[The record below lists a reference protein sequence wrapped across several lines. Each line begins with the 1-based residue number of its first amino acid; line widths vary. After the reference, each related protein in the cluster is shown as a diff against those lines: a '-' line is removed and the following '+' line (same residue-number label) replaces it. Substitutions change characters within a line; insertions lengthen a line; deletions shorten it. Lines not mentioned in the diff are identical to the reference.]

1 VAHVSLRV
9 TDQEKLW
16 MESYAKLNGV
26 NLSEAVKDAFFE
38 KLENEFDLK
47 VVAKYEDDPD
57 KMLHSHDE
65 VKKILGIN

>member
-1 VAHVSLRV
+1 MAHVSLRV

-38 KLENEFDLK
+38 KLEGEFDLK
-47 VVAKYEDDPD
+47 VVAEYEDEPN
-57 KMLHSHDE
+57 KMAHPHDE
-65 VKKILGIN
+65 VKKMLGID